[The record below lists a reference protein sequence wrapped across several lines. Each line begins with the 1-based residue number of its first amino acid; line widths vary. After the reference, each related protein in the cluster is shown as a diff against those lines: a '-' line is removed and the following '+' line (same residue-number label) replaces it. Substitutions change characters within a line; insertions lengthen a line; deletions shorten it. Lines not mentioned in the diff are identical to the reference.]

1 MINNKPLFAFTVLIA
16 TMLIWLSGKI
26 SMELFLTAL
35 ALGLGFLFIIWPL
48 SIKIRIA
55 NEEEKAQKFK
65 DNERHYVS
73 LQNKLGVI
81 NISSQI
87 QEDELLELIDLLT
100 KPPSQEELDEYVR
113 QAAQRFINIRE
124 ELSEI
129 SKISLNL
136 ISSKITSTKLHFLI
150 EALEGKASLDPRA
163 KRFLEEKYNLKLDLK
178 DSAFTAITDVA
189 NSIDGECSINVSEV
203 QLNNFKDIFNPILF
217 RKAIKITIS
226 GNISQEPELTHAK
239 RFVEL
244 HHFGKF
250 EIKNSTPETIG
261 EVSITLPIKTVTTNS
276 VSSLENIL
284 MPVYKKAG
292 NFSYIFGISLI
303 FLIVIPDWK
312 GDIRTGFS
320 TDLFKTT
327 DKLEEK
333 NTHTSEAPAY
343 WRSKKL
349 VVGKETVQQ
358 ITPETLLKIMGVGIG
373 ADQAFKGYKKQREK
387 MQNNSQPKC
396 NKVKWKKIWKFP
408 IPSCT

>member
-150 EALEGKASLDPRA
+150 EALEGKASLDPSSEI
-163 KRFLEEKYNLKLDLK
+163 FLEEKYNLKLDLK

-189 NSIDGECSINVSEV
+189 NSIDGECSINVREV
-203 QLNNFKDIFNPILF
+203 RLNNFKDIFNPILF

-226 GNISQEPELTHAK
+226 GNISKEPEFTHAK

-250 EIKNSTPETIG
+250 EVKDSTSETNG
-261 EVSITLPIKTVTTNS
+261 EVSITLPINTVTTNS
-276 VSSLENIL
+276 ISSLENTL
-284 MPVYKKAG
+284 LPVYKKAG
-292 NFSYIFGISLI
+292 NFSYYIFGISLI
-303 FLIVIPDWK
+303 FLLVTAEWNGK
-312 GDIRTGFS
+312 VGTN
-320 TDLFKTT
+320 TFKTT
-327 DKLEEK
+327 ENSAEK
-333 NTHTSEAPAY
+333 SAVSTAVADVAQAAAISAAAVAVAARSLNDLDSTTQKPKTIDPSTTSYKKRLKINPTGCKT
-343 WRSKKL
+343 RGPLLFKL
-349 VVGKETVQQ
+349 VG
-358 ITPETLLKIMGVGIG
+358 LLG
-373 ADQAFKGYKKQREK
+373 
-387 MQNNSQPKC
+387 C
-396 NKVKWKKIWKFP
+396 L
-408 IPSCT
+408 

>member
-189 NSIDGECSINVSEV
+189 NSIDGECSINVREV
-203 QLNNFKDIFNPILF
+203 RLNNFKDIFNPILF

-226 GNISQEPELTHAK
+226 GNISKEPEFTHAK

-250 EIKNSTPETIG
+250 EVKDSTSETNG
-261 EVSITLPIKTVTTNS
+261 EVSITLPVKTVTTNGI
-276 VSSLENIL
+276 SSLENTL
-284 MPVYKKAG
+284 LPVYKKAG
-292 NFSYIFGISLI
+292 NFSYYIFGISLI
-303 FLIVIPDWK
+303 FLLVTAEWNGK
-312 GDIRTGFS
+312 VGTN
-320 TDLFKTT
+320 TFKTT
-327 DKLEEK
+327 ENSAEK
-333 NTHTSEAPAY
+333 SAVSTAVADVAQAAAISAAAVAVAARSLNDLDSTTQKPKTIDPSTTSYKKRLKINPTGCKT
-343 WRSKKL
+343 RGPLLFKL
-349 VVGKETVQQ
+349 VG
-358 ITPETLLKIMGVGIG
+358 LLG
-373 ADQAFKGYKKQREK
+373 
-387 MQNNSQPKC
+387 C
-396 NKVKWKKIWKFP
+396 L
-408 IPSCT
+408 